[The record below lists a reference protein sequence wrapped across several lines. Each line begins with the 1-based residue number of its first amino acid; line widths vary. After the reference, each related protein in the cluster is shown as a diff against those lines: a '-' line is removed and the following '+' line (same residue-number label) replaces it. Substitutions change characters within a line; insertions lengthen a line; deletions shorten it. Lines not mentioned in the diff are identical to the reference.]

1 MWTLKDWVK
10 KYPEIKVLKPIQACP
25 VPGWKRAGNCYSL
38 EGKTIFKT
46 RDFTVVKEK
55 RWDWNYERVE
65 ISSDKMQYPLQQ
77 QRQKQSNYN
86 TLVVHINW

>member
-1 MWTLKDWVK
+1 MDASL
-10 KYPEIKVLKPIQACP
+10 LP
-25 VPGWKRAGNCYSL
+25 VSIGARPLCNLRFANDIDLLGGSEEELQQFAERL
-38 EGKTIFKT
+38 EKTAA
-46 RDFTVVKEK
+46 D
-55 RWDWNYERVE
+55 YGVE